1 MRNFII
7 ILFIALPNFLAAQS
21 NSNRPQLVVGVVVD
35 QMRPDYIDRF
45 WDKFGN
51 TGFKRLVK
59 EGFNCKNTHY
69 NYAPTHTG
77 PGHASIYT
85 GTTPSYH
92 GITGND
98 WFDLA
103 AMDTV
108 NCVSDPKVTSVGT
121 TSSEGNCSPSRLLTT
136 TITDQLR
143 VATLMKA
150 KVISVSLKNRGAILP
165 AGRSGQAYWFDG
177 LTGKFITSSW
187 YRNDLPLWLNEFN
200 DRSWADEY
208 LSKPWNTVF
217 PISQYTESDPDDNP
231 YEAPFTGEEKPI
243 FPHDLPTLRGT
254 RYDIITDIPFGNTMT
269 KDVALA
275 AILGEKLG
283 DDSITD
289 FLAISFSAVDHIGHQ
304 FGIESVEMEDAYIRL
319 DRDLSD
325 LLNFLDNRVGKG
337 TYLLFLTADH
347 GAPSNPIRS
356 RDLKLNTGII
366 STANIQDTARY
377 FLKEKYGKAEYY
389 RCRIKEQVYL
399 DEELIAKDKL
409 SICEM
414 SFELGKFLRKNIAG
428 LAETLT
434 ACEMESQVFSDLFK
448 SRIQNGHFHGRG
460 GDIYLLY
467 LPGWTEPVAGV
478 KRSQGTNH
486 GTPYSYDAHVPLL
499 WYGWKIPKGSSTTEV
514 RITDIVPTLSLLL
527 NIPLPHSTTGKK
539 IDALVR

>member
-7 ILFIALPNFLAAQS
+7 ALFIALPHFLSAQS

-35 QMRPDYIDRF
+35 QMRPDFISRY

-51 TGFKRLVK
+51 GGFKRLIN
-59 EGFNCKNTHY
+59 EGFNCKNTQY

-98 WFDLA
+98 WFDLV

-108 NCVSDPKVTSVGT
+108 NCVSDSKVTSVGT
-121 TSSEGNCSPSRLLTT
+121 TSTEGNCSPSRLLTT

-143 VATLMKA
+143 VATHMKA

-165 AGRSGQAYWFDG
+165 GGRSGQAYWFDG

-187 YRNDLPLWLNEFN
+187 YRNDLPTWLIEFN
-200 DRSWADEY
+200 DRRWADEY

-217 PISQYTESDPDDNP
+217 PIKQYTESDPDDNA

-243 FPHDLPTLRGT
+243 FPHDLPSLRGT

-325 LLNFLDNRVGKG
+325 LLTFLDNRVGKNK
-337 TYLLFLTADH
+337 YLFFLTADH

-356 RDLKLNTGII
+356 KDLKLNTGII
-366 STANIQDTARY
+366 STRNIQDTARY
-377 FLKEKYGKAEYY
+377 FLKMNYGKAEYF

-399 DEELIAKDKL
+399 DEDLIAKDKL
-409 SICEM
+409 SLCEM
-414 SFELGKFLRKNIAG
+414 SFELGNYLKKTITG
-428 LAETLT
+428 LGETLT
-434 ACEMESQVFSDLFK
+434 SCEMESNVYSDMLK
-448 SRIQNGHFHGRG
+448 SRIQNGHYHGRG
-460 GDIYLLY
+460 GDVYLLY
-467 LPGWTEPVAGV
+467 LPGWTEPIAGV
-478 KRSQGTNH
+478 NRNQGTNH
-486 GTPYSYDAHVPLL
+486 GSPYSYDAQVPLH
-499 WYGWKIPKGSSTTEV
+499 WFGWNIPNGSTHQAV
-514 RITDIVPTLSLLL
+514 NITDIVPTLSFLL
-527 NIPLPHSTTGKK
+527 NVPLPYSANGKK
-539 IDALVR
+539 IDSLVK